1 MPRRGCAIDAPTV
14 VVQVS
19 RVSGELLKQLAL
31 PVALFA
37 VLFGMGLSLVP
48 EDFRRVVLKPKAKI
62 VGLCC
67 QLLMLPAV
75 AFALALAFRL
85 PGELAVGLMVLA
97 ACPGGATS
105 NVITHL
111 AKGDTALSVTLTAIS
126 SMICVFTIP
135 WIVGWSMNW
144 FMGSGAAVALPF
156 WKTLGQLT
164 LVTIVPILCG
174 MAVRRARPALAQ
186 RMERPAAIFSL
197 AFLALIIAAA
207 VAREDNLAHQFAV
220 AGPAAITLNIVTM
233 TLAFA
238 VGWLAGLS
246 QAQKITVSIEAGIQN
261 GTLALG
267 ITLGLLDSPHIA
279 MPSVV
284 YCLFMF
290 FSGALMIAWFGRRKT
305 A

>member
-1 MPRRGCAIDAPTV
+1 M
-14 VVQVS
+14 
-19 RVSGELLKQLAL
+19 SGEILKQIAL

-111 AKGDTALSVTLTAIS
+111 SKGDTALSVTLTAIS
-126 SMICVFTIP
+126 SMVCVFTIP

-164 LVTIVPILCG
+164 LVTIVPIVCG
-174 MAVRRARPALAQ
+174 MAVRAARPAMAQ
-186 RMERPAAIFSL
+186 RLERPAAIFSL
-197 AFLALIIAAA
+197 VFLALIIAAA
-207 VAREDNLAHQFAV
+207 VAKEKDLAHQFAV
-220 AGPAAITLNIVTM
+220 AGPAAISLNLLTM
-233 TLAFA
+233 SLAFA
-238 VGWLAGLS
+238 AGWLTRLPKS
-246 QAQKITVSIEAGIQN
+246 QRITISIEAGIQN
-261 GTLALG
+261 GTLALA
-267 ITLGLLDSPHIA
+267 IALGLLESPHIA

-284 YCLFMF
+284 YSLFMF
-290 FSGALMIAWFGRRKT
+290 FTGGLMIAWFGRRR
-305 A
+305 AA

>member
-1 MPRRGCAIDAPTV
+1 
-14 VVQVS
+14 
-19 RVSGELLKQLAL
+19 VSGEILKQLAL

-37 VLFGMGLSLVP
+37 ILFGMGLSLVP
-48 EDFRRVVLKPKAKI
+48 DDFRRVVLKPKAKI
-62 VGLCC
+62 VGLFC

-75 AFALALAFRL
+75 AFALALLFRL
-85 PGELAVGLMVLA
+85 PGELAVGLMILA

-111 AKGDTALSVTLTAIS
+111 AKGDTALSVSLTAVS
-126 SMICVFTIP
+126 SMVCVFTIP

-156 WKTLGQLT
+156 WKTLMQLT
-164 LVTIVPILCG
+164 LVTILPILCG
-174 MAVRRARPALAQ
+174 MAVRRTRPALAL
-186 RMERPAAIFSL
+186 RMERPANVFAL
-197 AFLALIIAAA
+197 VFLALIIAAA
-207 VAREDNLAHQFAV
+207 VAREKDLAHQFAV
-220 AGPAAITLNIVTM
+220 AGPAAITLNILTM
-233 TLAFA
+233 TLGYAA
-238 VGWLAGLS
+238 GWLTGLPR
-246 QAQKITVSIEAGIQN
+246 AQRTTISIEAGIQN

-267 ITLGLLDSPHIA
+267 ITLGLLESARIA

-290 FSGALMIAWFGRRKT
+290 FTGGLMIAWFGRRKT

>member
-1 MPRRGCAIDAPTV
+1 M
-14 VVQVS
+14 
-19 RVSGELLKQLAL
+19 SGELLKQLAL

-48 EDFRRVVLKPKAKI
+48 EDFRRVVLKPKAKL
-62 VGLCC
+62 VGLFC

-126 SMICVFTIP
+126 SMVCVFTIP

-186 RMERPAAIFSL
+186 RLERPASIFSL
-197 AFLALIIAAA
+197 VFLALIIVAA
-207 VAREDNLAHQFAV
+207 VAREENLTHQFAV
-220 AGPAAITLNIVTM
+220 AGPAAITLNLLTM

-238 VGWLAGLS
+238 VGWLAALPL
-246 QAQKITVSIEAGIQN
+246 AQRVTISIEAGIQN

-267 ITLGLLDSPHIA
+267 ITLGLLESPHIA

-290 FSGALMIAWFGRRKT
+290 FTGGLAIAWFGRRKT